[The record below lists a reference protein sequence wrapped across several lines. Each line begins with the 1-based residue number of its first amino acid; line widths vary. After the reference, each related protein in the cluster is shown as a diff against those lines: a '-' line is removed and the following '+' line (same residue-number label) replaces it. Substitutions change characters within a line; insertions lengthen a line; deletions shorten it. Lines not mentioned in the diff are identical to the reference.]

1 MRTLE
6 LVRKFRPDR
15 HIFAASVSANVLAFA
30 LPLLMLQIYDR
41 VIPHKGYETLS
52 VLAIGVM
59 GAIVFEMVLRTTRS
73 HLMALAGDAYERDT
87 QAKVFERLLKT
98 DLSVVE
104 KQSPGVYM
112 DQLSSIEKVREFRHG
127 ETAVAV
133 LDLPFSAVYLLIV
146 LIISPILAVVITLF
160 TVVAMAIMR
169 VLQRQAM
176 ALSEKRHEIDR
187 RRFSFLIEVLEGIES
202 IKSFNLESFMERRYE
217 RLSSSAAQVG
227 AESTRRNNFSQA
239 VTGAIGQVTPVVI
252 AGVGAVLVIN
262 HAITIGGLAAVM
274 LLGTRIIQPVLKLEA
289 LRVGDQDTRRAEEE
303 IGALMALPL
312 KARGGRHCDR
322 IESIELVGIDMDR
335 KDEGKAL
342 FSGLD
347 LKLRRG
353 EIISIDGANGSGRS
367 MLMWLI
373 MGYCQA
379 KAGSILING
388 APIDAFDPSQ
398 LRSRIAY
405 LPPRPKLL
413 EGTVLQNMT
422 RFQPERYLDDALQ
435 VASALGLES
444 YFASHQEGLGTRVGR
459 GLGAGLPTSVAE
471 RIPLVGA
478 LAGQPDLV
486 LFDEANAN
494 LDMEG
499 DGRLKE
505 YIASLKSRAAV
516 IMITQRPSYLV
527 LADRNYMLADG
538 RLSLIPTAS
547 GSPQTQP
554 QAISA

>member
-1 MRTLE
+1 
-6 LVRKFRPDR
+6 
-15 HIFAASVSANVLAFA
+15 
-30 LPLLMLQIYDR
+30 
-41 VIPHKGYETLS
+41 
-52 VLAIGVM
+52 
-59 GAIVFEMVLRTTRS
+59 
-73 HLMALAGDAYERDT
+73 
-87 QAKVFERLLKT
+87 
-98 DLSVVE
+98 
-104 KQSPGVYM
+104 
-112 DQLSSIEKVREFRHG
+112 
-127 ETAVAV
+127 
-133 LDLPFSAVYLLIV
+133 
-146 LIISPILAVVITLF
+146 
-160 TVVAMAIMR
+160 
-169 VLQRQAM
+169 
-176 ALSEKRHEIDR
+176 
-187 RRFSFLIEVLEGIES
+187 
-202 IKSFNLESFMERRYE
+202 
-217 RLSSSAAQVG
+217 
-227 AESTRRNNFSQA
+227 
-239 VTGAIGQVTPVVI
+239 VTPVVI

-289 LRVGDQDTRRAEEE
+289 LRVGDQDTRRAEDE
-303 IGALMALPL
+303 IDALMALPL
-312 KARGGRHCDR
+312 KARGGRNCDR
-322 IESIELVGIDMDR
+322 IESIDLVGIDMDR

-347 LKLRRG
+347 LTLRRG
-353 EIISIDGANGSGRS
+353 EIIAIDGANGSGRS

-379 KAGSILING
+379 KAGNILING

-422 RFQPERYLDDALQ
+422 RFQPERYLDDALR

-505 YIASLKSRAAV
+505 YIASLKGRAAV

-527 LADRNYMLADG
+527 LADRSYMLADG
-538 RLSLIPTAS
+538 RLSLISSAS
-547 GSPQTQP
+547 GASQPQP